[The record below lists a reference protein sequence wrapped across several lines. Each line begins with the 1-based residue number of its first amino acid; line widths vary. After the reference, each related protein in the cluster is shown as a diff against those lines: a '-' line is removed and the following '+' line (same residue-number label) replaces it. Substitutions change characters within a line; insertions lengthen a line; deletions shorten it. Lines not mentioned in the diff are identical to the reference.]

1 MTFHFYLC
9 RNLILMTITNQQLIW
24 ALVIAFILGGSLA
37 YLFWRERRRAKRPAT
52 ASSHSHNPGAPGFAP
67 TQLQLQAY
75 ERLILLTERI
85 ALPGLISRIK
95 HEGISSGD
103 MQGILTETIRHEF
116 EHNIT
121 QQIYVSPE
129 AWDAVRNLKE
139 QNIFIINQVAS
150 FLPPQATGLDLSK
163 HLLDMIAQNPKAS
176 LHGVVA
182 EVLSFEAK
190 KVMKQ

>member
-1 MTFHFYLC
+1 MSISNTE
-9 RNLILMTITNQQLIW
+9 LIW
-24 ALVIAFILGGSLA
+24 ALIIAFALGGSLA
-37 YLFWRERRRAKRPAT
+37 YLFWRERRRAKRPAAAQSNT
-52 ASSHSHNPGAPGFAP
+52 GGSASAFGPA
-67 TQLQLQAY
+67 QLQLQAY

-85 ALPGLISRIK
+85 ALPHLISRIK
-95 HEGISSGD
+95 HEGLSSRE
-103 MQGILTETIRHEF
+103 MQAMLTETIRHEF

-150 FLPPQATGLDLSK
+150 FLPPQASALDLSK